1 MRADEPARREFSH
14 SFERTARIIILEAR
28 ARAKLRVLILLLLL
42 GVSTGC
48 GGSNPTSPAPQTL
61 SVSGT
66 WDGQFSGTVQGAGT
80 RQTDTFVMELRQDG
94 ANVSGTILYRGTN
107 IPLPV
112 SGRIEGARF
121 TYDGRVSIAPNCEAV
136 VRAETTIDGVRLSG
150 QQTQSTCEGT
160 AVGQMTAT
168 RR

>member
-1 MRADEPARREFSH
+1 M
-14 SFERTARIIILEAR
+14 
-28 ARAKLRVLILLLLL
+28 LRVLVLMLVL
-42 GVSTGC
+42 GVSVGC
-48 GGSNPTSPAPQTL
+48 GGSNPASPAQQT
-61 SVSGT
+61 VSGT
-66 WDGQFSGTVQGAGT
+66 WDAQFTGTVQGAGT

-94 ANVSGTILYRGTN
+94 ANVSGTLLYRGTT

-112 SGRIEGARF
+112 SGRVDGARLI
-121 TYDGRVSIAPNCEAV
+121 YDGRVSIAPNCEAV
-136 VRAETTIDGVRLSG
+136 VHAETTIDGVRLSG